1 MASQPLFS
9 ALHHFIIKMGGIPG
23 CAESEVP
30 HLGKSRFEMTVEGLI
45 GCRVWI
51 KVDQF
56 RSVPGTISAVLKADP
71 QGSIA
76 ASIFEVSLLRGK
88 VIKLSGSDILKFDR
102 AAEPQI
108 DRVAA

>member
-1 MASQPLFS
+1 MN
-9 ALHHFIIKMGGIPG
+9 
-23 CAESEVP
+23 
-30 HLGKSRFEMTVEGLI
+30 VEGLI
-45 GCRVWI
+45 GCRVWM

-88 VIKLSGSDILKFDR
+88 VVKLSGSDILKFDR
-102 AAEPQI
+102 AAGPQI
-108 DRVAA
+108 DMVAA